1 MRIGNRDVL
10 LPTMNMAYSNPKWYD
25 VLAAG
30 YNVPFGGLVE
40 DTVQA
45 EVFKDA
51 LWGVIGDQQRA
62 GMDVVADA
70 RLFAAGNYS
79 GVVTYY
85 YGRLTGFAPFGPH
98 VRYPLYSTLRSP
110 TCVGEI
116 SRAVPIMSPVAEALT
131 ELTDAPLKIQ
141 WTAAGTL
148 TGLSADEY
156 YATDRERA
164 LAIAA
169 ALNEDIL
176 EVDAMEQVAILQLDE
191 WFWPYEY
198 EDWSIEAFN
207 RTVAG
212 VRNAKVMVHLCVGN
226 YRGGRGYRPDDTA
239 VAGKG
244 AFDLHDRHGDAL
256 VYESVLPKAYEADID
271 ILNLQVIED
280 ADQGVLEALRR
291 YPLPDGIDFVC
302 GVIDPKSTYVETPTE
317 VANRIERV
325 LEVVPIERLGLTT
338 GCGLKNLP
346 RLTAFQKLRSLA
358 DGAARVRMQHEVAV
372 PV

>member
-1 MRIGNRDVL
+1 MRIGKNQIL

-25 VLAAG
+25 FVAAS
-30 YNVPFGGLVE
+30 YNVPFGEFVE

-62 GMDVVADA
+62 GMDVVADS
-70 RLFAAGNYS
+70 RMFAAGNYS

-85 YGRLTGFAPFGPH
+85 YGRLAGFAPYGPH

-110 TCVGEI
+110 TCVGNI
-116 SRAVPIMSPVAEALT
+116 SRAVPIMAPIARMMT

-148 TGLSADEY
+148 TGLSADVHY
-156 YATDRERA
+156 PTDRDRA
-164 LAIAA
+164 MAIAA

-176 EVDAMEQVAILQLDE
+176 EVDAIGQVAILQLDE

-198 EDWSIEAFN
+198 EDWSIEVFN

-212 VRNAKVMVHLCVGN
+212 VKNAKVMVHLCIGN
-226 YRGGRGYRPDDTA
+226 YRGGRGYRPDSTA
-239 VAGKG
+239 TPGKG
-244 AFDLHDRHGDAL
+244 AFDLHARHGESL
-256 VYESVLPKAYEADID
+256 VYESVLPKGFEANID

-280 ADQGVLEALRR
+280 TDLGVLDALRAH
-291 YPLPDGIDFVC
+291 PLPKNVDFVC
-302 GVIDPKSTYVETPTE
+302 GVIDPKTTYVETPQQ
-317 VANRIERV
+317 VAERIERV
-325 LEVVPIERLGLTT
+325 LTVVPIERLGLTT

-346 RLTAFQKLRSLA
+346 RLTAFQKLKSLG
-358 DGAARVRMQHEVAV
+358 DGAELVRKRHR
-372 PV
+372 